1 MTNKPGEASMR
12 SRFLAALIGATAFA
26 GAAASTGVARAD
38 VVFLSNQL
46 RPIEEAQKVRE
57 VILKDFPERVDY
69 VVDEPGPWVARIR
82 AEAQS
87 GKVSAGLLGGLHGDF
102 ATVAKALDPAGDVM
116 AKLADRGIAPAF
128 VDLAKLGTDQA
139 LYVPWMQATYI
150 MVANK
155 KALPHLPE
163 GASIDSLTYA
173 QLAAW
178 GQNIQKATGERK
190 LGFPGGPKGLM
201 YRLLQGSLYPA
212 YTGGVVRTFKG
223 PDAVAMWTQFREI
236 WKSTN
241 PRSTSFDFMQ
251 EPLLADD
258 VWVAFD
264 HVARVIDALRK
275 QPDDFV
281 AFPAPS
287 GPKGLGYMP
296 VLAGIAIPKGGPA
309 RDSVVKLIEH
319 LTTPAVQVATLR
331 ETAFFPVVK
340 VDLPTDLAPGLRLA
354 ADAVAKQAAA
364 ANALPS
370 LLPVGLGEKNGEFNK
385 VFTDAFQRIVL
396 RNQDIQDA
404 LDTEGKKMAA
414 IMQAANAGCWRPDA
428 PSQGPCPVE

>member
-1 MTNKPGEASMR
+1 MPI
-12 SRFLAALIGATAFA
+12 RF
-26 GAAASTGVARAD
+26 
-38 VVFLSNQL
+38 
-46 RPIEEAQKVRE
+46 
-57 VILKDFPERVDY
+57 
-69 VVDEPGPWVARIR
+69 
-82 AEAQS
+82 
-87 GKVSAGLLGGLHGDF
+87 
-102 ATVAKALDPAGDVM
+102 
-116 AKLADRGIAPAF
+116 
-128 VDLAKLGTDQA
+128 
-139 LYVPWMQATYI
+139 
-150 MVANK
+150 
-155 KALPHLPE
+155 
-163 GASIDSLTYA
+163 
-173 QLAAW
+173 
-178 GQNIQKATGERK
+178 
-190 LGFPGGPKGLM
+190 
-201 YRLLQGSLYPA
+201 
-212 YTGGVVRTFKG
+212 
-223 PDAVAMWTQFREI
+223 
-236 WKSTN
+236 
-241 PRSTSFDFMQ
+241 
-251 EPLLADD
+251 
-258 VWVAFD
+258 
-264 HVARVIDALRK
+264 
-275 QPDDFV
+275 DFV

-309 RDSVVKLIEH
+309 RDSAVKLVEH

-414 IMQAANAGCWRPDA
+414 IMQAANAGCWSPDA